1 MSDKQKH
8 KGKKVVVIGAG
19 PGGYAAAFKAADLGM
34 DVTLV
39 DPAANPGGVC
49 LYRGCIPSKA
59 LLHVV
64 KIQDEALKAEQYGLQ
79 FSKPKV
85 DLSKLRQ
92 WKDGVVKK
100 LTSGLGQLAK
110 SRKVTYVK
118 GTANFLSDNE
128 LSIRSNG
135 KKTTKLSFEYAII
148 ATGSQPASLPDV
160 EVDHQYVI
168 DSTDALKMEKIPK
181 ELLVIG
187 GGYIA
192 LELGSVYTALG
203 ANVSIAEMSDGFLPG
218 VDRNLVEVL
227 HEETKSLYKSLFF
240 NTRIGQV
247 KVVNRKIEVVFSEAD
262 KEEKRKYDQ
271 VLVAVGRKP
280 NTADIGL
287 DKVGIVT
294 NDRGFIP
301 VNIKRQTNKQHIYA
315 IGDVTGEPMLAHKAN
330 REGRVAAESIAGH
343 QGAGYDPASIPAVVF
358 THPEIAWCG
367 LTEAKAKENKIKH
380 KVLKFPWSASGR
392 AATMGTA
399 KGLTKL
405 LVDPDSG
412 LILGG
417 GVVGKDAGSLIPE
430 IVLAMEMGSTVEDL
444 ALTIHPHPTLSE
456 TIMESAEL
464 FLGKATHYG

>member
-1 MSDKQKH
+1 MSDKQERKR
-8 KGKKVVVIGAG
+8 KKVVVIGAG

-64 KIQDEALKAEQYGLQ
+64 KIQDEALKAGQYGLQ
-79 FSKPKV
+79 FSKPKI
-85 DLSKLRQ
+85 DLAKLRQ
-92 WKDGVVKK
+92 WKEGVVDK
-100 LTSGLGQLAK
+100 LTGGLGQLAK

-118 GTANFLSDNE
+118 GTAHFLGENE
-128 LSIRSNG
+128 LAIRSNG

-148 ATGSQPASLPDV
+148 ATGSRPASLPEV
-160 EVDHQYVI
+160 EIDHQYVI
-168 DSTDALKMEKIPK
+168 DSTDALKLEKIPR

-187 GGYIA
+187 GGYIG
-192 LELGSVYTALG
+192 LELGSVYAALG
-203 ANVSIAEMSDGFLPG
+203 STVSIAEMSDGFLPG
-218 VDRNLVEVL
+218 VDKNLVNIL
-227 HEETKSLYKSLFF
+227 HEETKSLYQSLFF
-240 NTRIGQV
+240 NTRISQV
-247 KVVNRKIEVVFSEAD
+247 NVVNRKVEVVFSEAD

-280 NTADIGL
+280 NTADLGL
-287 DKVGIVT
+287 DKIGIAT
-294 NDRGFIP
+294 DDKGFIP
-301 VNIKRQTNKQHIYA
+301 VNIERQTNKLHIYA
-315 IGDVTGEPMLAHKAN
+315 IGDVTGEPMLAHKAT
-330 REGRVAAESIAGH
+330 REGQVAAERIAGH
-343 QGAGYDPASIPAVVF
+343 RGAGYDPVSIPAVVF

-367 LTEAKAKENKIKH
+367 LTEAKAKENKIKY

-392 AATMGTA
+392 AATMGAA

-412 LILGG
+412 LIVGG
-417 GVVGKDAGSLIPE
+417 GAIGKDAGSLIPE

-444 ALTIHPHPTLSE
+444 ALTVHPHPTLSE

-464 FLGKATHYG
+464 FFGKATHYG